1 MLFVA
6 GLTLCFGGGVLLATV
21 LLHMLKEVREVLEGA
36 FAKGALPESLEE
48 YPFAELMVGA
58 GKPSSFLCKVPAGSQ
73 FSSQIPSFVDLT
85 FC

>member
-1 MLFVA
+1 MIFIFVA
-6 GLTLCFGGGVLLATV
+6 GVTLCFGGGVLLATV
-21 LLHMLKEVREVLEGA
+21 LLHMMKEVREQLDRA
-36 FAKGALPESLEE
+36 ALPEALED

-58 GKPSSFLCKVPAGSQ
+58 GKPGSQ

>member
-1 MLFVA
+1 MLLIA
-6 GLTLCFGGGVLLATV
+6 GVTLCFGGGVLLATV
-21 LLHMLKEVREVLEGA
+21 LLHMLKEVREILEGA

-58 GKPSSFLCKVPAGSQ
+58 GKPSSHSLQSPGSQ

>member
-1 MLFVA
+1 MFFFS

-58 GKPSSFLCKVPAGSQ
+58 GKPSSFLCKVAAGSQ

>member
-1 MLFVA
+1 MIFRKLSSLNVIFIA
-6 GLTLCFGGGVLLATV
+6 GVTLCFGGGVLLATV
-21 LLHMLKEVREVLEGA
+21 LLHMLKEVREQVDKA
-36 FAKGALPESLEE
+36 ALPESLED

-58 GKPSSFLCKVPAGSQ
+58 GKPGSQ

>member
-36 FAKGALPESLEE
+36 FRKGALPESLEE

-58 GKPSSFLCKVPAGSQ
+58 GKSLLILCKVPAGSQ